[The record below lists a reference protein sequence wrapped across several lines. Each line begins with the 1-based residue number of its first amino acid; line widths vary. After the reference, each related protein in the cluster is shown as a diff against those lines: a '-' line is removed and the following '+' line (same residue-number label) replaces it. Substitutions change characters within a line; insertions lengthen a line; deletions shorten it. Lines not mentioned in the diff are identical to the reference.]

1 VPEIPRAR
9 TVDRVNQTRI
19 VQGRDNGRKMS
30 EVYTGI
36 DVSKEFLDIAVL
48 PSGERKRYSNDEAG
62 IGKLTAG
69 LKKLSPVLV
78 VMEPTGGLEMPLA
91 AALTLEGVKTAVVN
105 ARQVRDYARAT
116 GKLAKTD
123 KIDALVMAEFASAIK
138 PPVRE
143 FRDEETEEIKSI
155 MSRRRQLLEMLTA
168 EKNRL
173 TIARKSLKPKI
184 LSHTEWLKKE
194 IADLD
199 NDLRQR
205 IEDSPIWRV
214 KDNLLQSIPGVGKV
228 LSATL
233 LAELPELGKLNR
245 RQIAAL
251 VGVAPYNRDSGMI
264 RGKRSVW
271 GGRASVRSV
280 LYMAALVSTRFN
292 PVISSFYQRLL
303 EKGKAKKVAI
313 VACMRR
319 LLIIMNAILR
329 TQKAWQY
336 A

>member
-1 VPEIPRAR
+1 M
-9 TVDRVNQTRI
+9 
-19 VQGRDNGRKMS
+19 QGRDKRGKMS
-30 EVYTGI
+30 EVYAGI
-36 DVSKEFLDIAVL
+36 DVSKECLDLAVL
-48 PSGERKRYSNDEAG
+48 PSGEKKRYSNDEAG
-62 IGKLTAG
+62 ITKLTAK

-91 AALTLEGVKTAVVN
+91 AALTLESIKTAVVN

-123 KIDALVMAEFASAIK
+123 KIDALVMAEFASVIK

-173 TIARKSLKPKI
+173 AIARKSLKSKI
-184 LSHTEWLKKE
+184 LSHIEWLKKE
-194 IADLD
+194 IADID
-199 NDLRQR
+199 ADLRQR
-205 IEDSPIWRV
+205 IEESPIWRV

-251 VGVAPYNRDSGMI
+251 VGVAPYNRDSGKM

-280 LYMAALVSTRFN
+280 LYMATLVSTRFN

-303 EKGKAKKVAI
+303 EKGKAKKVAL

-319 LLIIMNAILR
+319 LLTIMNAILK
-329 TQKAWQY
+329 TQKAWNY

>member
-1 VPEIPRAR
+1 
-9 TVDRVNQTRI
+9 
-19 VQGRDNGRKMS
+19 VQGREKKEKMN
-30 EVYTGI
+30 EFYAGI
-36 DVSKEFLDIAVL
+36 DVSKDFLDMAVL
-48 PSGERKRYSNDEAG
+48 PTGEKKRYANDEAG
-62 IGKLTAG
+62 IGKLTAK
-69 LKKLSPVLV
+69 LKKLSPVLT
-78 VMEPTGGLEMPLA
+78 VMEPTGGLEAPLA
-91 AALTLEGVKTAVVN
+91 AALTLEGIKTAVVN

-123 KIDALVMAEFASAIK
+123 RLDALVMVEFASVIK

-155 MSRRRQLLEMLTA
+155 MSRRRQLLGMLTA

-173 TIARKSLKPKI
+173 AIARKSLKPKI
-184 LSHTEWLKKE
+184 LSHIEWLKKE

-199 NDLRQR
+199 SDLRLR
-205 IEDSPIWRV
+205 IEESPIWRV

-251 VGVAPYNRDSGMI
+251 VGVAPYNRDSGKM
-264 RGKRSVW
+264 RGKRSIW

-280 LYMAALVSTRFN
+280 LYMATLVSTRFN
-292 PVISSFYQRLL
+292 PVISAFYQRLL
-303 EKGKAKKVAI
+303 EKGKAKKVAL

-319 LLIIMNAILR
+319 LLIIMNAILK

>member
-1 VPEIPRAR
+1 
-9 TVDRVNQTRI
+9 
-19 VQGRDNGRKMS
+19 MS
-30 EVYTGI
+30 QVYAGI
-36 DVSKEFLDIAVL
+36 DVSKEFLDLAVL
-48 PSGERKRYSNDEAG
+48 PSGEKQRYANDEEG
-62 IGKLTAG
+62 VGKLASK
-69 LKKLSPVLV
+69 LKELSALLV
-78 VMEPTGGLEMPLA
+78 VMEPTGGLEAMA
-91 AALTLEGVKTAVVN
+91 VAVLTLDGFNVAVVN

-123 KIDALVMAEFASAIK
+123 KLDALVMAEFASVIK

-143 FRDEETEEIKSI
+143 MRDEETEEIKAI
-155 MSRRRQLLEMLTA
+155 VSRRRQLLEMLKA

-173 TIARKSLKPKI
+173 AVARKNLKSNI
-184 LSHTEWLKKE
+184 LSHIEWLKKE

-199 NDLRQR
+199 RDLRQR
-205 IEDSPIWRV
+205 IEESPIWRV

-251 VGVAPYNRDSGMI
+251 VGVAPYNRDSGMM

-319 LLIIMNAILR
+319 LLIIMNAILK